1 MWSKGGSE
9 SEKIRDDRGRG
20 SEMFQMLGSGTL

>member
-9 SEKIRDDRGRG
+9 SEKTRDGERRR
-20 SEMFQMLGSGTL
+20 SEVFQILGNRTL